1 MGNLP
6 EPRTDEGRAG
16 LRAIV
21 GAPTRALLA
30 FDFDGTLAPIV
41 EDPALATAHPDA
53 LPALARLAGRVAA
66 VAIVTGRPA
75 GVAVRLGGFEA
86 HPELAGLVVLGAY
99 GAERWEAATGELSVP
114 PPHPGIAAVRL
125 ELAALARRAGA
136 HLEDKGNAL
145 ALHTRRAPD
154 PDGAFAALRGRLTEL
169 AAGHGLVLEPGRQV
183 LELRPPGMDKGAALT
198 ALVGERDAGAVLY
211 AGDDLGDLAAFE
223 AVAKLR
229 DSGVPGLRVCSG
241 SAEVPQLADATDLTV
256 PGPAGLAAFLGELAE
271 AMGG

>member
-21 GAPTRALLA
+21 GAPARALLA

-41 EDPALATAHPDA
+41 EDPALARAHPDA
-53 LPALARLAGRVAA
+53 VPALARLAGRVAA

-75 GVAVRLGGFEA
+75 EVAVRLGGFEA

-114 PPHPGIAAVRL
+114 PPHPGIAAARL
-125 ELAALARRAGA
+125 EVHAWARRTGA

-154 PDGAFAALRGRLTEL
+154 PDGAFAALREPMDRV
-169 AAGHGLVLEPGRQV
+169 AASRGLVVEPGRQV

-198 ALVGERDAGAVLY
+198 ALVREKNAGAVLY

-223 AVAKLR
+223 AVATLR
-229 DSGVPGLRVCSG
+229 ASDVPGLRVCSG
-241 SAEVPQLADATDLTV
+241 SAEVPRLAEATDLTV
-256 PGPAGLAAFLGELAE
+256 PGPAGLAAFLGELAD